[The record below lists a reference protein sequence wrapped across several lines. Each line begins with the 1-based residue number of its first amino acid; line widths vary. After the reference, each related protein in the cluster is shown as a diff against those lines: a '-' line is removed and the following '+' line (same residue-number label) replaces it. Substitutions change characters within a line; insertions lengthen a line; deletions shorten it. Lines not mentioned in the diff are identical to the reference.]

1 MNIYNYAMFNKYDE
15 VIVRVQE
22 ILKEALC
29 ECITEDGV
37 KVYTRYAIPGE
48 IVKVKIF
55 STRPYYYGDVVEVI
69 SPSSLRVQPACKYFG
84 QCGGCDLQM
93 LPYQEQLK
101 VKKHILLKEFQ
112 KEIDGFDLS
121 VIGDVVPSPKE
132 LNYRNSVM
140 FRVDPKR
147 RRRIGFLKRDTN
159 ILIDIDECKI
169 SSELINY
176 ALKKVREQK
185 NFPPHVF
192 KVRSTTTGDLVVNQI
207 ETEEFEDRDV
217 IEKVRVDDIE
227 FYFKISRE
235 SFFQVNSYM
244 IPVWLSHIREEIKR
258 SDCDKSLGL
267 DLYAG
272 VGLISF
278 FVSDLFDKVIGVE
291 ISRTSVRNAREN
303 IEMNN
308 IKNVEVLEGDVAKY
322 IDSMPVGD
330 IVIIDPS
337 RNGIEER
344 VISSIGERHS
354 REGKPRKI
362 IYSSCNY
369 ETMIRDL
376 KLFISLGYEVEKVTP
391 FDMFPQTHHLELVA
405 VLSD

>member
-1 MNIYNYAMFNKYDE
+1 MLNKYDE
-15 VIVRVQE
+15 VIVKVE
-22 ILKEALC
+22 GILKEALC
-29 ECITEDGV
+29 ECTTEDGT
-37 KVYTRYAIPGE
+37 KVYTRYVIPDE
-48 IVKVKIF
+48 VVKVKIF
-55 STRPYYYGDVVEVI
+55 STKPYYYGDVVEVI
-69 SPSSLRVQPACKYFG
+69 SPSPLRVQPACKYFG

-93 LPYQEQLK
+93 LPYHEQLK
-101 VKKHILLKEFQ
+101 VKKQILLKEFQ
-112 KEIDGFDLS
+112 KEIEGFDVS
-121 VIGDVVPSPKE
+121 IVEDVVPSPKE

-147 RRRIGFLKRDTN
+147 KKIGFLKRDTN

-176 ALKKVREQK
+176 ALKRVREQK

-192 KVRSTTTGDLVVNQI
+192 KVRSTNTGDVVVNQI

-217 IEKVRVDDIE
+217 IEKVRVGDME
-227 FYFKISRE
+227 FSFKISRE

-244 IPVWLSHIREEIKR
+244 IPIWLSHIREEVKK
-258 SDCDKSLGL
+258 SKCDKSLGL

-278 FVSDLFDKVIGVE
+278 FVSDLFEKVIGIE
-291 ISRTSVRNAREN
+291 ISRTSVRNAKEN
-303 IEMNN
+303 IAMNN
-308 IKNVEVLEGDVAKY
+308 IKNVEILEGDVASY
-322 IDSMPVGD
+322 IDTMPVGD
-330 IVIIDPS
+330 IVIVDPS
-337 RNGIEER
+337 RNGIEVK
-344 VISSIGERHS
+344 VINSIVERHK
-354 REGKPRKI
+354 REGKPREI

-376 KLFISLGYEVEKVTP
+376 KLLISLGYRVEKITP